1 MASRIVR
8 NRNVPLVSD
17 SILTRIGAALMS
29 YRARTQCSQQ
39 SLAELLG
46 REDRTSVARWENGSA
61 ELGAVPLLRSLHVLD
76 KVYRAEVLAI
86 VGIEPHDIETEPCD
100 PFDLA
105 DGVSELLAAIIRRLR
120 DGKLCHNDKLFLAGI
135 LEPLLPELN
144 AIVDE
149 ARALRS

>member
-1 MASRIVR
+1 MSAGTVP
-8 NRNVPLVSD
+8 NRRAPLVSD
-17 SILTRIGAALMS
+17 TILTRIGAAMMA
-29 YRARTQCSQQ
+29 YRVRTQCSQQ
-39 SLAELLG
+39 TLAELLG
-46 REDRTSVARWENGSA
+46 REDRKSVASWENGTT
-61 ELGAVPLLRSLHVLD
+61 ELGAVPLLRSLQVLD
-76 KVYRAEVLAI
+76 KPYRAEVLAI
-86 VGIEPHDIETEPCD
+86 VGVEPHDLEAEAGD

-105 DGVSELLAAIIRRLR
+105 DGVSELLAAIVRRLR